1 MFTRI
6 HHISIA
12 VRSLE
17 QALPFYRD
25 VLGIPEGARA
35 TIADQ
40 GVTAALL
47 PMQDGEIELLE
58 PVDPAGGVARFLE
71 RRGEGLHHLCLETL
85 DVTAALAH
93 VKASN
98 LPLIDQSSRPGLA
111 GMIAFLHPKASHGI
125 LVEFAQPLASPVHP
139 ERPGAGI
146 QAVGLGTVYA
156 VVKNLAEVAT
166 TYARNF
172 HGRAG
177 TIQDIPLFGAKQ
189 VTVSVGSS
197 RITLLSPA
205 DGKSPVGCFLAER
218 GEGLFGVCLRVMDLE
233 TAFLHLETK
242 GISIELHGQ
251 NTAMPLARLDP
262 SRTNGVN
269 LFLAADTPN
278 VSYV

>member
-12 VRSLE
+12 VRNLE

-71 RRGEGLHHLCLETL
+71 RRGEGLHHLCLETP
-85 DVTAALAH
+85 DVGAVLAQAKAAD
-93 VKASN
+93 
-98 LPLIDQSSRPGLA
+98 LPLIDQCLRPGMA
-111 GMIAFLHPKASHGI
+111 GMIAFLHPKASRGI
-125 LVEFAQPLASPVHP
+125 LVEFAQPLEPPAHP
-139 ERPGAGI
+139 DPRAAGI
-146 QAVGLGTVYA
+146 RAVGLGTVYA

-172 HGRAG
+172 HGSAG

-189 VTVSVGSS
+189 VTISVGSS

-242 GISIELHGQ
+242 GISIELLGQ

-262 SRTNGVN
+262 ARTNGVN